1 MPKIKIFLLINSL
14 SHGGTEQIIST
25 LSTQLSQ
32 DFDIQVVTLSGNG
45 DVHYDTGK
53 PPIPLY
59 AGKKD
64 ASKIKKLIVSFIRY
78 IQIITKKNPD
88 VILSSHPETNLL
100 NLITYKFLGVKS
112 IISIHEYP
120 SQDFPVRRAVVRL
133 ARHIGDCVV
142 VVSAGLKDLLC
153 TDFSVNSE
161 KITVI
166 HNPVE
171 VDRFISSTN
180 FTETLCQLIPE
191 TSHADFFNTELP
203 LLINIG
209 NPAHV
214 KGQWHLIRVFRELQN
229 SHPSKL
235 IICGEGSLSDYLK
248 DMVSHYDL
256 GKDVLFSGKVD
267 DVQPYL
273 KSSDIFILSSL
284 SEGFGIVLVEA
295 LACGCPIV
303 ASDCPYG
310 PREIL
315 ENGKYGVLCAAQT
328 AEYPDFDAPLTDS
341 EKDMLEKIIL
351 LLENPELRKSLS
363 KNGIERAEDFRPE
376 IACMK
381 YEEVIHTVLSEK

>member
-1 MPKIKIFLLINSL
+1 MPQIKIFLLINSL

-45 DVHYDTGK
+45 EVHYDTGK

-59 AGKKD
+59 VGKKD

-78 IQIITKKNPD
+78 IQIIIKERPD

-100 NLITYKFLGVKS
+100 NLTTYKFLGVKA

-120 SQDFPVRRAVVRL
+120 YQEFPVRRAVARLVRY
-133 ARHIGDCVV
+133 IGDCVV
-142 VVSAGLKDLLC
+142 VVSSGLKDLLC
-153 TDFSVNSE
+153 TEFLVNSE
-161 KITVI
+161 MITVI
-166 HNPVE
+166 YNPVE
-171 VDRFISSTN
+171 VNRFISSTN
-180 FTETLCQLIPE
+180 FTETPRQLIPA
-191 TSHADFFNTELP
+191 TSHATFFNTEKHI
-203 LLINIG
+203 LINIG
-209 NPAHV
+209 NPSHV
-214 KGQWHLIRVFRELQN
+214 KGQWHLIRIFRELQKT
-229 SHPSKL
+229 HPSKL
-235 IICGEGSLSDYLK
+235 IICGDGSLSDYLK

-273 KSSDIFILSSL
+273 RSSDVFVLSSL

-303 ASDCPYG
+303 ASDCPFG

-315 ENGKYGVLCAAQT
+315 ENGKNGLLCTAQT
-328 AEYPDFDAPLTDS
+328 DEYPDFDAPLTDS
-341 EKDMLEKIIL
+341 EKDMLEKITL

-363 KNGIERAEDFRPE
+363 ENGIERAKDFRPE
-376 IACMK
+376 IACKK
-381 YEEVIHTVLSEK
+381 YEDVIHAVLSEK